1 MIAKLWVQQ
10 IVDGNK
16 TFSQVPNLLKEQ
28 VKLLLIEMNKED
40 LII

>member
-16 TFSQVPNLLKEQ
+16 TFSQVPSLLKEQ

>member
-10 IVDGNK
+10 IVDGKK
-16 TFSQVPNLLKEQ
+16 TFNQVPNLLKEQ